1 MIRITSVNRCR
12 TADFD
17 NIYLIVRS
25 IESLKRSRNSILNS
39 AIQVSDLAPSKSL
52 FYRHLDWNKAGCWN
66 KNKFET
72 EYAPTFLNELNNNQN
87 AKIWLN
93 KIAADDKAGKK
104 IALLCFCKDEDLCHR
119 TIVGEILKQK
129 GCNIVFDKDVYT
141 K

>member
-1 MIRITSVNRCR
+1 MIRITSIKRCR

-25 IESLKRSRNSILNS
+25 IESLKRSQNSILNS

-52 FYRHLDWNKAGCWN
+52 FYRYLDWSKAGVWD

-72 EYAPTFLNELNNNQN
+72 EYKPTFLNELNSNQN
-87 AKIWLN
+87 AKFWLD
-93 KIAADDKAGKK
+93 KIAADDKARKK
-104 IALLCFCKDEDLCHR
+104 IALLCFCQDEDLCHR

-129 GCNIVFDKDVYT
+129 GCNVVFDKDIYNR
-141 K
+141 